1 LFFFAFI
8 QREIKQ
14 QLRHNLSRLPKPKND
29 YEIVLPD
36 TAEQSANDEQMD
48 TTNDREED
56 QADID
61 QRRRADKRRQRMK
74 LPNEFFVKIHSCFFV
89 L

>member
-1 LFFFAFI
+1 M
-8 QREIKQ
+8 KQ

-36 TAEQSANDEQMD
+36 SADQVTEEDQMELAEARD
-48 TTNDREED
+48 ED

-61 QRRRADKRRQRMK
+61 QRKRDARRKKRM
-74 LPNEFFVKIHSCFFV
+74 
-89 L
+89 

>member
-1 LFFFAFI
+1 M
-8 QREIKQ
+8 KQ

-36 TAEQSANDEQMD
+36 TADQANEEDQMELAETRD
-48 TTNDREED
+48 ED

-61 QRRRADKRRQRMK
+61 QRKRDARRKKRM
-74 LPNEFFVKIHSCFFV
+74 
-89 L
+89 